1 MRKKYTRIH
10 AIIFA
15 AVIILSA
22 MPLTAFSAEPGE
34 EARVIRTKDP
44 AGQESDPFSEDGILL
59 PEAGIN
65 EVGEKES
72 PGEETD
78 AFEAAEEFEITEDP
92 AAGGEETTFD
102 APAAAEDPI
111 ADETA
116 AAEDPIADETVAAED
131 PIADETAA
139 VEDPIA
145 DETTAVEDPIADEIA
160 AVEETVGEEPAASEA
175 DLFEEE
181 EPAEPTVDEIAQ
193 IETVDLFLTDKIGL
207 CVHVAL
213 NDQYISGDNDFLA
226 FTCAGRRVEQ
236 LVSETWSDDQDR
248 AVFTLDLAARQMTDQ
263 VTLQMNVGGTDGTPV
278 NCSVRTYADAILA
291 GTEYTEQEKEMVRAM
306 LNYGSYTQLYAGY
319 NTDSL
324 AAAGLYEE
332 GQDPV
337 LNGEGPDLTEY
348 AYSYELKD
356 QEDGL
361 QVGKA
366 SLLLGTDVSIR
377 FYYQPGAGKTA
388 EDYLPT
394 QEGYLENDMILGY
407 DQDKDMYYAEIVH
420 ISPLDLGRMYTLV
433 IYEAPEPD
441 FDNPIATV
449 TFGALSYCR
458 SMIENEEA
466 SDASRNLSRA
476 IYNYYEAANA
486 F

>member
-102 APAAAEDPI
+102 APA
-111 ADETA
+111 
-116 AAEDPIADETVAAED
+116 AAED

-278 NCSVRTYADAILA
+278 NCSVRSYADAILA

-319 NTDSL
+319 NTDNL
-324 AAAGLYEE
+324 AAAGLYAAGE
-332 GQDPV
+332 DPV
-337 LNGEGPDLTEY
+337 LNGDAPDLTEY

>member
-1 MRKKYTRIH
+1 MRKKYMRIH

-15 AVIILSA
+15 VLIILSA

-44 AGQESDPFSEDGILL
+44 SGQDSDPFSGDGILL
-59 PEAGIN
+59 PEAGIS
-65 EVGEKES
+65 EVEEKES
-72 PGEETD
+72 AGEETD

-139 VEDPIA
+139 VE
-145 DETTAVEDPIADEIA
+145 
-160 AVEETVGEEPAASEA
+160 ETVGEEPAASEA

-213 NDQYISGDNDFLA
+213 NDQYISEDNDFLA

-236 LVSETWSDDQDR
+236 LVYETWSDDQER
-248 AVFTLDLAARQMTDQ
+248 AVFTFDLAARQMADQ

-348 AYSYELKD
+348 AYRYELKD

-388 EDYLPT
+388 EDYSLFL
-394 QEGYLENDMILGY
+394 EGYLENELTLGY
-407 DQDKDMYYAEIVH
+407 DQDKGMYYAEIEH
-420 ISPLDLGRMYTLV
+420 ISPRDLGRMYTLV
-433 IYEAPEPD
+433 ICEASAPD
-441 FDNPIATV
+441 TDSPVATID
-449 TFGALSYCR
+449 FGALSYCC
-458 SMIENEEA
+458 SMIQNEEA
-466 SDASRNLSRA
+466 ADASRNLSRA
-476 IYNYYEAANA
+476 IYNYYVAANA

>member
-22 MPLTAFSAEPGE
+22 MPLTAFSAEPE
-34 EARVIRTKDP
+34 EEDRVIRTEDS

-111 ADETA
+111 ADET
-116 AAEDPIADETVAAED
+116 
-131 PIADETAA
+131 
-139 VEDPIA
+139 
-145 DETTAVEDPIADEIA
+145 A

-236 LVSETWSDDQDR
+236 LVYETGIDYQGR
-248 AVFTLDLAARQMTDQ
+248 AVFTLDLTARQMTDE
-263 VTLQMNVGGTDGTPV
+263 VTLQMNVGGRDGTPV
-278 NCSVRTYADAILA
+278 NCSVRSYADAILA

-319 NTDSL
+319 NTDNL
-324 AAAGLYEE
+324 AAAGLYAAGE
-332 GQDPV
+332 DPV
-337 LNGEGPDLTEY
+337 LNGDAPDLTEY

>member
-10 AIIFA
+10 AIIFS

-22 MPLTAFSAEPGE
+22 MPLTAFSAEPE
-34 EARVIRTKDP
+34 EEDRVIRTEDS

-116 AAEDPIADETVAAED
+116 AAEDPIADET
-131 PIADETAA
+131 AA

-193 IETVDLFLTDKIGL
+193 IETVDLFLTDKTL
-207 CVHVAL
+207 TK
-213 NDQYISGDNDFLA
+213 DNF
-226 FTCAGRRVEQ
+226 
-236 LVSETWSDDQDR
+236 
-248 AVFTLDLAARQMTDQ
+248 
-263 VTLQMNVGGTDGTPV
+263 
-278 NCSVRTYADAILA
+278 
-291 GTEYTEQEKEMVRAM
+291 
-306 LNYGSYTQLYAGY
+306 
-319 NTDSL
+319 
-324 AAAGLYEE
+324 
-332 GQDPV
+332 
-337 LNGEGPDLTEY
+337 
-348 AYSYELKD
+348 
-356 QEDGL
+356 
-361 QVGKA
+361 
-366 SLLLGTDVSIR
+366 
-377 FYYQPGAGKTA
+377 
-388 EDYLPT
+388 
-394 QEGYLENDMILGY
+394 
-407 DQDKDMYYAEIVH
+407 
-420 ISPLDLGRMYTLV
+420 
-433 IYEAPEPD
+433 
-441 FDNPIATV
+441 
-449 TFGALSYCR
+449 
-458 SMIENEEA
+458 
-466 SDASRNLSRA
+466 
-476 IYNYYEAANA
+476 
-486 F
+486 

>member
-59 PEAGIN
+59 PEAGIS
-65 EVGEKES
+65 EVEEKES
-72 PGEETD
+72 AGEETD

-145 DETTAVEDPIADEIA
+145 DETTAVEDPIADETA

-236 LVSETWSDDQDR
+236 LVYETGIDYQGR
-248 AVFTLDLAARQMTDQ
+248 AVFTLDLTARQMTDE
-263 VTLQMNVGGTDGTPV
+263 VTLQMNVGGRDGTPV
-278 NCSVRTYADAILA
+278 NCSVRSYADAILA

-319 NTDSL
+319 NTDNL
-324 AAAGLYEE
+324 AAAGLYAAGE
-332 GQDPV
+332 DPV
-337 LNGEGPDLTEY
+337 LNGDAPDLTEY
-348 AYSYELKD
+348 AYSYELNN

>member
-22 MPLTAFSAEPGE
+22 MPLTAFSAEPE
-34 EARVIRTKDP
+34 EEDRVIRTEDS

-92 AAGGEETTFD
+92 AASGEETTFD
-102 APAAAEDPI
+102 APV
-111 ADETA
+111 

-131 PIADETAA
+131 PIADETTA

-319 NTDSL
+319 NTDNL
-324 AAAGLYEE
+324 AAAGLYAAGE
-332 GQDPV
+332 DPV
-337 LNGEGPDLTEY
+337 LNGDAPDLTEY
-348 AYSYELKD
+348 AYSYELNN

>member
-22 MPLTAFSAEPGE
+22 MPLMAFSAEPE
-34 EARVIRTKDP
+34 EEDRVIRTEDS

-92 AAGGEETTFD
+92 AASGEETTFD
-102 APAAAEDPI
+102 AP
-111 ADETA
+111 A

-145 DETTAVEDPIADEIA
+145 DETAAVEDPIADEIA

-319 NTDSL
+319 NTDNL
-324 AAAGLYEE
+324 AAAGLYAAGE
-332 GQDPV
+332 DPV
-337 LNGEGPDLTEY
+337 LNGDAPDLTEY
-348 AYSYELKD
+348 AYSYELNN

-433 IYEAPEPD
+433 IYEATEPD

>member
-22 MPLTAFSAEPGE
+22 MPLTAFSAEPE
-34 EARVIRTKDP
+34 EEDRVIRTEDS

-102 APAAAEDPI
+102 APA
-111 ADETA
+111 
-116 AAEDPIADETVAAED
+116 AAED

-236 LVSETWSDDQDR
+236 LVSETCSDDQDR

-319 NTDSL
+319 NTDNL
-324 AAAGLYEE
+324 AAAGLYAAGE
-332 GQDPV
+332 DPV
-337 LNGEGPDLTEY
+337 LNGDAPDLTEY

>member
-22 MPLTAFSAEPGE
+22 MPLTAFSAEPE
-34 EARVIRTKDP
+34 EEDRVIRTEDS

-111 ADETA
+111 SDETA
-116 AAEDPIADETVAAED
+116 AAEDPIADETVAA
-131 PIADETAA
+131 
-139 VEDPIA
+139 EDPIA

-319 NTDSL
+319 NTDNL
-324 AAAGLYEE
+324 AAAGLYAAGE
-332 GQDPV
+332 DPV
-337 LNGEGPDLTEY
+337 LNGDAPDLTEY

>member
-1 MRKKYTRIH
+1 MRKKYMRIH

-15 AVIILSA
+15 VLIILSA

-319 NTDSL
+319 NTDNL
-324 AAAGLYEE
+324 AAAGLYAAGE
-332 GQDPV
+332 DPV
-337 LNGEGPDLTEY
+337 LNGDAPDLTEY
-348 AYSYELKD
+348 AYSYELNN

-388 EDYLPT
+388 EDYSLFL
-394 QEGYLENDMILGY
+394 EGYLENELTLGY
-407 DQDKDMYYAEIVH
+407 DQDKGMYYAEIEH
-420 ISPLDLGRMYTLV
+420 ISPRDLGRMYTLV
-433 IYEAPEPD
+433 ICEASAPD
-441 FDNPIATV
+441 TDSPVATID
-449 TFGALSYCR
+449 FGALSYCC
-458 SMIENEEA
+458 SMIQNEEA
-466 SDASRNLSRA
+466 ADASRNLSRA
-476 IYNYYEAANA
+476 IYMNWVSTP
-486 F
+486 

>member
-22 MPLTAFSAEPGE
+22 MPLTAFSAEPE
-34 EARVIRTKDP
+34 EEDRVIRTEDS

-139 VEDPIA
+139 AEDPIADETAAVEDPIA
-145 DETTAVEDPIADEIA
+145 DETA

-348 AYSYELKD
+348 AYRYELKD

-388 EDYLPT
+388 EDYSLFL
-394 QEGYLENDMILGY
+394 EGYLENELTLGY
-407 DQDKDMYYAEIVH
+407 DQDKGMYYAEIEH
-420 ISPLDLGRMYTLV
+420 ISPRDLGRMYTLV
-433 IYEAPEPD
+433 ICEASAPD
-441 FDNPIATV
+441 TDSPVATID
-449 TFGALSYCR
+449 FGALSYCC
-458 SMIENEEA
+458 SMIQNEEA
-466 SDASRNLSRA
+466 ADASRNLSRA
-476 IYNYYEAANA
+476 IYNYYVAANA

>member
-22 MPLTAFSAEPGE
+22 MPLTAFSAEPE
-34 EARVIRTKDP
+34 EEDRVIRTEDS

-111 ADETA
+111 ADET
-116 AAEDPIADETVAAED
+116 
-131 PIADETAA
+131 
-139 VEDPIA
+139 
-145 DETTAVEDPIADEIA
+145 A

-236 LVSETWSDDQDR
+236 LVYETGIDYQGR
-248 AVFTLDLAARQMTDQ
+248 AVFTLDLTARQMTDE
-263 VTLQMNVGGTDGTPV
+263 VTLQMNVGGRDGTPV
-278 NCSVRTYADAILA
+278 NCSVRSYADAILA

-319 NTDSL
+319 NTDNL
-324 AAAGLYEE
+324 AAAGLYAAGE
-332 GQDPV
+332 DPV
-337 LNGEGPDLTEY
+337 LNGDAPDLTEY
-348 AYSYELKD
+348 AYSYELNN

>member
-22 MPLTAFSAEPGE
+22 MPLTAFSAEPE
-34 EARVIRTKDP
+34 EEDRVIRTEDS

-102 APAAAEDPI
+102 APAAAEDL
-111 ADETA
+111 
-116 AAEDPIADETVAAED
+116 IADETVAAED

-319 NTDSL
+319 NTDNL
-324 AAAGLYEE
+324 AAAGLYAAGE
-332 GQDPV
+332 DPV
-337 LNGEGPDLTEY
+337 LNGDAPDLTEY
-348 AYSYELKD
+348 AYSYELNN

>member
-22 MPLTAFSAEPGE
+22 MPLTAFSAEPE
-34 EARVIRTKDP
+34 EEDRVIRTEDS

-116 AAEDPIADETVAAED
+116 
-131 PIADETAA
+131 
-139 VEDPIA
+139 
-145 DETTAVEDPIADEIA
+145 AVEDPIADEIA

-319 NTDSL
+319 NTDNL
-324 AAAGLYEE
+324 AAAGLYAAGE
-332 GQDPV
+332 DPV
-337 LNGEGPDLTEY
+337 LNGDAPDLTEY

-377 FYYQPGAGKTA
+377 AGKTA

>member
-22 MPLTAFSAEPGE
+22 MPLTAFSAEPE
-34 EARVIRTKDP
+34 EEDRVIRTEDS

-116 AAEDPIADETVAAED
+116 AAED

-319 NTDSL
+319 NTDNL
-324 AAAGLYEE
+324 AAAGLYAAGE
-332 GQDPV
+332 DPV
-337 LNGEGPDLTEY
+337 LNGDAPDLTEY

>member
-22 MPLTAFSAEPGE
+22 MPLTAFSAEPE
-34 EARVIRTKDP
+34 EEDRVIRTEDS

-116 AAEDPIADETVAAED
+116 AAEDPIADE
-131 PIADETAA
+131 IAA

-145 DETTAVEDPIADEIA
+145 DETA

-236 LVSETWSDDQDR
+236 LVYETGIDYQGR
-248 AVFTLDLAARQMTDQ
+248 AVFTLDLTARQMTDE
-263 VTLQMNVGGTDGTPV
+263 VTLQMNVGGRDGTPV
-278 NCSVRTYADAILA
+278 NCSVRSYADAILA

-319 NTDSL
+319 NTDNL
-324 AAAGLYEE
+324 AAAGLYAAGE
-332 GQDPV
+332 DPV
-337 LNGEGPDLTEY
+337 LNGDAPDLTEY
-348 AYSYELKD
+348 AYSYELNN

-466 SDASRNLSRA
+466 SDASRNLSKA

>member
-1 MRKKYTRIH
+1 MRKKYMRIH

-15 AVIILSA
+15 VLIILSA

-44 AGQESDPFSEDGILL
+44 SGQDSDPFSGDGILL
-59 PEAGIN
+59 PEAGIS
-65 EVGEKES
+65 EVEEKES
-72 PGEETD
+72 AGEETD

-139 VEDPIA
+139 A
-145 DETTAVEDPIADEIA
+145 EDPIADEIA

-319 NTDSL
+319 NTDNL
-324 AAAGLYEE
+324 AAAGLYAAGE
-332 GQDPV
+332 DPV
-337 LNGEGPDLTEY
+337 LNGDAPDLTEY

-366 SLLLGTDVSIR
+366 SLLLGTDVSMR

>member
-22 MPLTAFSAEPGE
+22 MPLTAFSAEPE
-34 EARVIRTKDP
+34 EEDRVIRTEDS

-131 PIADETAA
+131 PIADETA
-139 VEDPIA
+139 
-145 DETTAVEDPIADEIA
+145 AVEDPIADEIA

-319 NTDSL
+319 NTDNL
-324 AAAGLYEE
+324 AAAGLYAAGE
-332 GQDPV
+332 DPV
-337 LNGEGPDLTEY
+337 LNGDAPDLTEY

>member
-1 MRKKYTRIH
+1 M
-10 AIIFA
+10 
-15 AVIILSA
+15 
-22 MPLTAFSAEPGE
+22 
-34 EARVIRTKDP
+34 
-44 AGQESDPFSEDGILL
+44 
-59 PEAGIN
+59 
-65 EVGEKES
+65 
-72 PGEETD
+72 
-78 AFEAAEEFEITEDP
+78 
-92 AAGGEETTFD
+92 
-102 APAAAEDPI
+102 AAEDPI

-116 AAEDPIADETVAAED
+116 AAEDPIADET
-131 PIADETAA
+131 
-139 VEDPIA
+139 
-145 DETTAVEDPIADEIA
+145 A
-160 AVEETVGEEPAASEA
+160 AVEETAGEEPAASEA

-181 EPAEPTVDEIAQ
+181 EPAEPTVDEIAE
-193 IETVDLFLTDKIGL
+193 IEAVDLFLTDKIGL

-337 LNGEGPDLTEY
+337 LNGEGLDLTEY
-348 AYSYELKD
+348 AYRYELKD

-388 EDYLPT
+388 EDYSLFL
-394 QEGYLENDMILGY
+394 EGYLENELILGY
-407 DQDKDMYYAEIVH
+407 DQDKGMYYAEIEH
-420 ISPLDLGRMYTLV
+420 ISPRDLGRMYTLV
-433 IYEAPEPD
+433 ICEASAPD
-441 FDNPIATV
+441 TDSPVATID
-449 TFGALSYCR
+449 FGALSYCC
-458 SMIENEEA
+458 SMIQNEEA
-466 SDASRNLSRA
+466 ADASRNLSRA

>member
-22 MPLTAFSAEPGE
+22 MPLTAFSAEPE
-34 EARVIRTKDP
+34 EEDRVIRTEDS

-102 APAAAEDPI
+102 APA
-111 ADETA
+111 
-116 AAEDPIADETVAAED
+116 AAED

-278 NCSVRTYADAILA
+278 NCSVRSYADAILA

-319 NTDSL
+319 NTDNL
-324 AAAGLYEE
+324 AAAGLYAAGE
-332 GQDPV
+332 DPV
-337 LNGEGPDLTEY
+337 LNGDAPDLTEY

>member
-1 MRKKYTRIH
+1 M
-10 AIIFA
+10 
-15 AVIILSA
+15 
-22 MPLTAFSAEPGE
+22 
-34 EARVIRTKDP
+34 
-44 AGQESDPFSEDGILL
+44 
-59 PEAGIN
+59 
-65 EVGEKES
+65 
-72 PGEETD
+72 
-78 AFEAAEEFEITEDP
+78 
-92 AAGGEETTFD
+92 
-102 APAAAEDPI
+102 
-111 ADETA
+111 
-116 AAEDPIADETVAAED
+116 
-131 PIADETAA
+131 
-139 VEDPIA
+139 EDPIA

-319 NTDSL
+319 NTDNL
-324 AAAGLYEE
+324 AAAGLYAAGE
-332 GQDPV
+332 DPV
-337 LNGEGPDLTEY
+337 LNGDAPDLTEY
-348 AYSYELKD
+348 AYRYELKD

>member
-22 MPLTAFSAEPGE
+22 MPLTAFSAEPE
-34 EARVIRTKDP
+34 EEDRVIRTEDS

-111 ADETA
+111 SDETA
-116 AAEDPIADETVAAED
+116 AAEDPIADETVAA
-131 PIADETAA
+131 
-139 VEDPIA
+139 
-145 DETTAVEDPIADEIA
+145 EDPIADEIA

-319 NTDSL
+319 NTDNL
-324 AAAGLYEE
+324 AAAGLYAAGE
-332 GQDPV
+332 DPV
-337 LNGEGPDLTEY
+337 LNGDAPDLTEY

>member
-44 AGQESDPFSEDGILL
+44 AGQDSDPFSGDGILL

-116 AAEDPIADETVAAED
+116 AAED

-207 CVHVAL
+207 RVHVAL
-213 NDQYISGDNDFLA
+213 NNEYISSDDDFLA

-236 LVSETWSDDQDR
+236 LVYETGIDYQGR
-248 AVFTLDLAARQMTDQ
+248 AVFTLDLTARQMTDE
-263 VTLQMNVGGTDGTPV
+263 VTLQMNVGGRDGTPV
-278 NCSVRTYADAILA
+278 NCSVRSYADAILT

-319 NTDSL
+319 NTDNL
-324 AAAGLYEE
+324 AAAGLYAAGE
-332 GQDPV
+332 DPV
-337 LNGEGPDLTEY
+337 LNGDAPDLTEY
-348 AYSYELKD
+348 AYSYELNN

>member
-22 MPLTAFSAEPGE
+22 MPLTAFSAEPE
-34 EARVIRTKDP
+34 EEDRVIRTEDS

-116 AAEDPIADETVAAED
+116 A
-131 PIADETAA
+131 

-181 EPAEPTVDEIAQ
+181 EPGEPTVHEIAQ

-236 LVSETWSDDQDR
+236 LVSETCSDDQDR

-319 NTDSL
+319 NTDNL
-324 AAAGLYEE
+324 AAAGLYAAGE
-332 GQDPV
+332 DPV
-337 LNGEGPDLTEY
+337 LNGDAPDLTEY
-348 AYSYELKD
+348 AYSYELNN

>member
-1 MRKKYTRIH
+1 M
-10 AIIFA
+10 
-15 AVIILSA
+15 
-22 MPLTAFSAEPGE
+22 
-34 EARVIRTKDP
+34 
-44 AGQESDPFSEDGILL
+44 
-59 PEAGIN
+59 
-65 EVGEKES
+65 
-72 PGEETD
+72 
-78 AFEAAEEFEITEDP
+78 
-92 AAGGEETTFD
+92 
-102 APAAAEDPI
+102 
-111 ADETA
+111 
-116 AAEDPIADETVAAED
+116 AAED

-319 NTDSL
+319 NTDNL
-324 AAAGLYEE
+324 AAAGLYAAGE
-332 GQDPV
+332 DPV
-337 LNGEGPDLTEY
+337 LNGDAPDLTEY

>member
-22 MPLTAFSAEPGE
+22 MPLMAFSAEPE
-34 EARVIRTKDP
+34 EEDRVIRTEDS

-78 AFEAAEEFEITEDP
+78 AFEAAEEFEITEDS

-116 AAEDPIADETVAAED
+116 AAED

-263 VTLQMNVGGTDGTPV
+263 VTLQMNVSGTDGTPV

-319 NTDSL
+319 NTDNL
-324 AAAGLYEE
+324 AAAGLYAAGE
-332 GQDPV
+332 DPV
-337 LNGEGPDLTEY
+337 LNGDAPDLTEY
-348 AYSYELKD
+348 AYSYELNN